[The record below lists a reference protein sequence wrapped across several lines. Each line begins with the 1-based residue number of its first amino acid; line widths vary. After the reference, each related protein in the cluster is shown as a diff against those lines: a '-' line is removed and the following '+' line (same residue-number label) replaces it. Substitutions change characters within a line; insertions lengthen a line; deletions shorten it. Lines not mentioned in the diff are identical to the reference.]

1 MILPV
6 SRRPVKIP
14 PMLFDAIVCGI
25 SSIDKALFAHIGPCP
40 YCGGTPAPYD
50 TKEKIYATLHT
61 REGTQKITVFVRRY
75 HCRDCG
81 RLLYADEPFY
91 PDTRLGSTIVD
102 LATALSLLNSF
113 SHTAEI
119 INAMGIEIDRGSV
132 RKYALSDLP
141 VPKINFFY
149 GFPLPFSLFSLIGRP
164 LGLKSGAAAG
174 AEVLAASGFPS
185 AYRAPPDGAG
195 TSRARQ
201 EQRKEQ
207 KQKEKRDAQK
217 PADRSK
223 QE

>member
-1 MILPV
+1 
-6 SRRPVKIP
+6 
-14 PMLFDAIVCGI
+14 MLFDAIVCGI

-119 INAMGIEIDRGSV
+119 I
-132 RKYALSDLP
+132 
-141 VPKINFFY
+141 
-149 GFPLPFSLFSLIGRP
+149 
-164 LGLKSGAAAG
+164 
-174 AEVLAASGFPS
+174 
-185 AYRAPPDGAG
+185 
-195 TSRARQ
+195 
-201 EQRKEQ
+201 
-207 KQKEKRDAQK
+207 
-217 PADRSK
+217 
-223 QE
+223 

>member
-1 MILPV
+1 M
-6 SRRPVKIP
+6 SRQPVKIP
-14 PMLFDAIVCGI
+14 PMLSDTIVCGI
-25 SSIDKALFAHIGPCP
+25 ASIDKALFAQTGSCP
-40 YCGGTPAPYD
+40 YCGGAAAPYD

-61 REGTQKITVFVRRY
+61 PEGEKKISVFVRRS
-75 HCRDCG
+75 HCRNCG
-81 RLLYADEPFY
+81 KLLYADEPFY
-91 PDTRLGSTIVD
+91 PDTRIGSAVVD
-102 LATALSLLNSF
+102 LAIALSLVNTF

-119 INAMGIEIDRGSV
+119 INAMGIDIDRGSV

-164 LGLKSGAAAG
+164 MELKSGAAAG
-174 AEVLAASGFPS
+174 AEILAASGFPS

-195 TSRARQ
+195 TSRVRQ
-201 EQRKEQ
+201 KQRKEQ

-217 PADRSK
+217 PADSSK

>member
-1 MILPV
+1 M
-6 SRRPVKIP
+6 SRQPVKIP
-14 PMLFDAIVCGI
+14 PMLTDTIVCGI
-25 SSIDKALFAHIGPCP
+25 ASIDKSLFAQRGPCP
-40 YCGGTPAPYD
+40 VCGGTPAPYD

-61 REGTQKITVFVRRY
+61 PEGEKKITVLVRRY
-75 HCRDCG
+75 HCRSCG

-91 PDTRLGSTIVD
+91 PDTRLGSAIVD
-102 LATALSLLNSF
+102 LAIALSLVNTF
-113 SHTAEI
+113 THTSEI
-119 INAMGIEIDRGSV
+119 INAMGIDIDRGSV

-164 LGLKSGAAAG
+164 MGVKLGAAAG
-174 AEVLAASGFPS
+174 AEVIAASGFPS

-201 EQRKEQ
+201 KQRKEK
-207 KQKEKRDAQK
+207 KQKEKRESQN
-217 PADRSK
+217 PADRSE